1 MHAHRQSVTS
11 EQIRESCGPT
21 VCRCLSDFPVSF
33 IHLQSP
39 PEYVSPSVCL
49 PPVSALLCL
58 NHCTNRRTGTQRKHM
73 QLLCYENPHKKKI
86 NLNAV
91 ITASPSPYD
100 KSKITASLCSCKSL
114 HSKHL
119 SALDT
124 VTLNTIC
131 SVQHQCMCVMCER
144 QCVLNIRQEKNI
156 LDMNRKM
163 AHVV

>member
-1 MHAHRQSVTS
+1 MHACAQTVCHQWA
-11 EQIRESCGPT
+11 ESCGPT

-39 PEYVSPSVCL
+39 PEYVSPSVRL

-58 NHCTNRRTGTQRKHM
+58 NHCTNTWRTGTQRKHM
-73 QLLCYENPHKKKI
+73 QLLCYENPHKKNI
-86 NLNAV
+86 HLNPV
-91 ITASPSPYD
+91 ITASPSPHD

-131 SVQHQCMCVMCER
+131 SVQRLCMRVMTRER
-144 QCVLNIRQEKNI
+144 PCVLNIRQEKTS
-156 LDMNRKM
+156 
-163 AHVV
+163 

>member
-58 NHCTNRRTGTQRKHM
+58 NHCTNTCNFSAMKIPLKKHSSESS
-73 QLLCYENPHKKKI
+73 YDSFPIPH
-86 NLNAV
+86 
-91 ITASPSPYD
+91 D

-131 SVQHQCMCVMCER
+131 SVQQSREK
-144 QCVLNIRQEKNI
+144 QCVLNIRKNVQVKYEEKNGT
-156 LDMNRKM
+156 RG
-163 AHVV
+163 